1 MMLVLVTIRC
11 SMPDCLKMLYF
22 GRAKILFFRDIQG
35 TCITFKSYPMSNHGH
50 CVLRLTLACKSSNEE
65 TSVFTLPSKQK
76 FSGTPSCA
84 YYIQSYG
91 PTSGGKLILWGL
103 ALITLLFF
111 FAIGSA
117 AGNTSF
123 STTLLTAWLTALYTA
138 VPASFYTAMPAFMEP
153 CGQAAMDTALWWY
166 MSNTTRWACY
176 AARRACYLYRAEWVT
191 SRLYIRLYRWGAWR
205 KTQTCM
211 QAMVK

>member
-35 TCITFKSYPMSNHGH
+35 TCINFKSYPMSNHGH

-65 TSVFTLPSKQK
+65 TSVFTLLAKQK
-76 FSGTPSCA
+76 FRGTPSCA
-84 YYIQSYG
+84 YSIQSYG

-111 FAIGSA
+111 FAIGST
-117 AGNTSF
+117 AGNTLLPAAGFTGF
-123 STTLLTAWLTALYTA
+123 STTLLTAL
-138 VPASFYTAMPAFMEP
+138 YTAMPA
-153 CGQAAMDTALWWY
+153 ALYTALWWY
-166 MSNTTRWACY
+166 MNNTTRWACY

-191 SRLYIRLYRWGAWR
+191 SRLYIRLHRWGAWR
-205 KTQTCM
+205 KAQPCM

>member
-1 MMLVLVTIRC
+1 MLVLVTIRC

-22 GRAKILFFRDIQG
+22 GRAKILFFWDIQG

-117 AGNTSF
+117 AGNTLLPAAGFTGF
-123 STTLLTAWLTALYTA
+123 STTLLTALNAAVLTAVYTG
-138 VPASFYTAMPAFMEP
+138 
-153 CGQAAMDTALWWY
+153 GQAAMYTALWWY

-191 SRLYIRLYRWGAWR
+191 SRLYIRLHRWGAWR